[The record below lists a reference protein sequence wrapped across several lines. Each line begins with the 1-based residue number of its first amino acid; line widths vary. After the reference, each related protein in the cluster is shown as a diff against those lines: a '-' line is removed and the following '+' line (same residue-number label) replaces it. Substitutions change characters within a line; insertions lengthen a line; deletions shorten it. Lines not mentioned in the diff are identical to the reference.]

1 MHTRAVLSRSSLVL
15 AGLFLAGC
23 ATSVDMSDLRARV
36 DNDESRLHKLQSQ
49 LGSSGGDQLNSQI
62 ADMEARLD
70 RQKARLESLRGRLDT
85 IDHRIDQLRGQIAS
99 APATQPSTQPAPA
112 PGGTT
117 PLAAP
122 VPGAPQ
128 GGSPG
133 ENAKSIYSQAMRDYQ
148 SGHFTLAQ
156 KEFAEVISRYPS
168 SYLAGSAQFWI
179 GQSLFYSKNYKD
191 AIDAYNQLI
200 QKYPESGKKAD
211 AFYKRAMSYELMGD
225 KTQAIHYYKK
235 ILEVFPAE
243 NDLDEKA
250 KRRIKNLE

>member
-1 MHTRAVLSRSSLVL
+1 MHIRALLSRSSLLL
-15 AGLFLAGC
+15 AGFVLTGC

-36 DNDESRLHKLQSQ
+36 DNDEARIHKLQSQ

-99 APATQPSTQPAPA
+99 APPPQT
-112 PGGTT
+112 
-117 PLAAP
+117 AAP
-122 VPGAPQ
+122 LSGATPVPMTPSATVPQ
-128 GGSPG
+128 AGSPS

-148 SGHFTLAQ
+148 SGHFSLSQ
-156 KEFAEVISRYPS
+156 KEFSEVISRYPS
-168 SYLAGSAQFWI
+168 SYLAGSAQFWV
-179 GQSLFYSKNYKD
+179 GQSLFYAKKYKD

-211 AFYKRAMSYELMGD
+211 AFYKRAMAYELLGN
-225 KTQAIHYYKK
+225 KSQAIHYYRR
-235 ILEVFPAE
+235 ILDVFPGE
-243 NDLDEKA
+243 TDLDEKA
-250 KRRIKNLE
+250 KRRIKRLE